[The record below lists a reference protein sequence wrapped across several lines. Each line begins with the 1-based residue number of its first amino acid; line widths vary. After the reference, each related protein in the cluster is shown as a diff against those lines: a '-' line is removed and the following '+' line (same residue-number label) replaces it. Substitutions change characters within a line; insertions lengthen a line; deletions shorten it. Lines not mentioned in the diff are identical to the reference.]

1 MGAGMLPSAYGVGDG
16 GEFRA
21 PMAIAV
27 IGGLIVSTVLSL
39 VFVPSFYVVMDDL
52 GRLTGWIF
60 GRFLGKADREAAT
73 EWGNKAAAAAKKA
86 DELTAAGDTA
96 GADKFTNLTRV
107 ALQRQIQHE
116 GEAKEAEPTI
126 AAQNAQVEQLKS
138 GLVTMKTKLEDLK
151 ARRSALVARAR
162 SAEAQSRVQEAIGS
176 MDVMDPT
183 SELGRFEERIRQ
195 QEALVTGR
203 AEAQAATLEDQFAEL
218 EDHSQD
224 AEIEA
229 RLAALRQQG

>member
-1 MGAGMLPSAYGVGDG
+1 MPGVGNIQVFG
-16 GEFRA
+16 GKYAMRIWLD
-21 PMAIAV
+21 PNK
-27 IGGLIVSTVLSL
+27 LDTYYLS
-39 VFVPSFYVVMDDL
+39 V
-52 GRLTGWIF
+52 
-60 GRFLGKADREAAT
+60 ADV
-73 EWGNKAAAAAKKA
+73 
-86 DELTAAGDTA
+86 TAA
-96 GADKFTNLTRV
+96 
-107 ALQRQIQHE
+107 LQ
-116 GEAKEAEPTI
+116 
-126 AAQNAQVEQLKS
+126 AQNAQVEQLKS

-183 SELGRFEERIRQ
+183 SELGRFEDRIRQ
-195 QEALVTGR
+195 QEALVQGR
-203 AEAQAATLEDQFAEL
+203 AEAQSATLEDQFAEL